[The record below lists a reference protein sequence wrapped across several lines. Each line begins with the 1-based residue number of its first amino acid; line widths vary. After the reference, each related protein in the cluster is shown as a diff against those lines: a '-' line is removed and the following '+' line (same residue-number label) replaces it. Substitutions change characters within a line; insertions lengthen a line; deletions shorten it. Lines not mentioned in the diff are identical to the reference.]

1 MVESKWKSAQ
11 TPNSWGNQKNFS
23 LQYQYILKQGGN
35 GKE

>member
-11 TPNSWGNQKNFS
+11 TPNSWSNQKNFS
-23 LQYQYILKQGGN
+23 LQYQYILKQEGN